1 MADEAVC
8 VGPAPS
14 AQSYLSIPRVL
25 EAVRATGAQAVHPGY
40 GFLSENKDFCA
51 ALQAAG
57 VAFIGPGHEAIQ
69 VMGDKIESKQLA
81 MDAGVNTIPG
91 FLGEIH
97 SPEDAVRVA
106 RDIGYPVMIKASA
119 GGGGKGMRVAYS
131 DDEVRLGLRLSKEE
145 AASSFGD
152 DRMFL
157 EKFIEDPR
165 HIEIQLLADA
175 HGNVVALPERECSIQ
190 RRNQKVVEEAP
201 SVLLDADTRRA
212 MGEQAAML
220 ARKVGYV
227 SAGTVEFLCDK
238 HKNFYFLEMNTR
250 LQVEHPV
257 TELISNVDLVEQM
270 IRVAAGHKLPKEL
283 LDGPVQ
289 IHGWAMESRVY
300 AEDPLRDFLPSI
312 GRLLQYEEPTQL
324 PGVRV
329 DSGVSEGSDISMFY
343 DPMISKLITHGK
355 DRSECLDRM
364 KTALDNYV
372 IRGPGNNV
380 SFLQD
385 VYRHPRFVS
394 GKITTKFIEE
404 EYPDGFEGVKLTAP
418 ETEDLR
424 VVGAIMHLKKAIAS
438 SQISGR
444 IQGTSAADA
453 TLFDSLNGDEL
464 EFVSDQ
470 AGIVPR
476 LRAVA
481 LGLSSEDL
489 FALAE
494 RSDLKNLGA
503 QLSVSIDGPF
513 GESKPVVVV
522 EIEVENKRHRTE
534 TVTLAF
540 VENKWHVVGDVDWSV
555 NSPLFK
561 ASYSKQSG
569 VVDEPISS
577 QLLQTLPEGFKI
589 QFLGAVHDVVV
600 RNELEAAYGK
610 HMQPKPEVDT
620 SNLLLCP
627 MPGMLI
633 SVAVEV
639 GEQVELGQELA
650 VVEAM
655 KMQNVLR
662 SEKRG
667 VVKSIARAAGDS
679 LKVDEI
685 ILDYDDPLLKRHPYP
700 RTPPDLHDE
709 MHRATWVFI
718 ATLLLRVH
726 GDTAVYK
733 LHTDST
739 CKSTPTIIGFQ
750 ESPPPSCSVITT
762 CSSVNIDGEE
772 LYWDRACASKEYNAI
787 SDTAYGSKPY
797 VLMEI
802 YESGGECAKLLSGA
816 AFLGDGSCL
825 ATDNGLSSMRVSL
838 NADGSAGV
846 EMYNGVSCS
855 GTATKVNQVSEAS
868 ITSHSCEDGALRFYS
883 SNASTT
889 ATASTGDGSD
899 KTISTTTSQSAPHS
913 FGENILLAATITV
926 TLTVIVTLQ

>member
-1 MADEAVC
+1 MLSARLLRLASSTHGRSGACVRVRGLQQAAPRREKLFDKILVANRGEIAVRVMRTCQKLGIKTVAVYSEPDADSVAVRMADEAVC
-8 VGPAPS
+8 VGPAAS
-14 AQSYLSIPRVL
+14 SQSYLSIPKILR
-25 EAVRATGAQAVHPGY
+25 AVRATGAQAVHPGY
-40 GFLSENKDFCA
+40 GFLSENKDFCQ
-51 ALQAAG
+51 ALEAAG
-57 VAFIGPGHEAIQ
+57 VAFIGPGHAAIQ
-69 VMGDKIESKQLA
+69 AMGDKIESKQLA

-91 FLGEIH
+91 FLGEIDTAD
-97 SPEDAVRVA
+97 EAVRVA

-119 GGGGKGMRVAYS
+119 GGGGKGMRVAY
-131 DDEVRLGLRLSKEE
+131 DDEEVRMGYRLSKEE

-165 HIEIQLLADA
+165 HIEIQLIADT

-190 RRNQKVVEEAP
+190 RRNQKVIEEAP
-201 SVLLDADTRRA
+201 SVLLDPETRRA
-212 MGEQAAML
+212 MGQQAAML

-257 TELISNVDLVEQM
+257 TELISRVDLVEQM
-270 IRVAAGHKLPKEL
+270 IRVAAGHELPQEL
-283 LDGPVQ
+283 LAGPVK

-300 AEDPLRDFLPSI
+300 AEDPLRGFLPSI
-312 GRLLQYEEPTQL
+312 GRLLQYEEPVQL

-329 DSGVSEGSDISMFY
+329 DSGVTEGSDISMFY
-343 DPMISKLITHGK
+343 DPMISKLITYGK
-355 DRSECLDRM
+355 DRAECLDRM

-394 GKITTKFIEE
+394 GNITTKFIEE
-404 EYPDGFEGVKLTAP
+404 EYPEGFEGVKLTPP
-418 ETEDLR
+418 EIEDLR

-438 SQISGR
+438 SHISGR
-444 IQGTSAADA
+444 IQSSAAA
-453 TLFDSLNGDEL
+453 EFASIESDEL

-470 AGIVPR
+470 AGVVPR
-476 LRAVA
+476 LRAIA
-481 LGLSSEDL
+481 AGLSSQDL
-489 FALAE
+489 IALAE
-494 RSDLKNLGA
+494 RNDLKNLGA

-513 GESKPVVVV
+513 GASEPVVVV
-522 EIEVENKRHRTE
+522 EVEVENKRRRTE

-540 VENKWHVVGDVDWSV
+540 VENKWHVVGNVDWSL

-561 ASYSKQSG
+561 ATYSKQSG
-569 VVDEPISS
+569 AVNAPLAS
-577 QLLQTLPEGFKI
+577 QLLQTLPEGFTL
-589 QFLGAVHDVVV
+589 QFHGAVHDVVV

-639 GEQVELGQELA
+639 GEHVEPGQELA

-685 ILDYDDPLLKRHPYP
+685 IL
-700 RTPPDLHDE
+700 
-709 MHRATWVFI
+709 
-718 ATLLLRVH
+718 
-726 GDTAVYK
+726 
-733 LHTDST
+733 
-739 CKSTPTIIGFQ
+739 
-750 ESPPPSCSVITT
+750 
-762 CSSVNIDGEE
+762 
-772 LYWDRACASKEYNAI
+772 EY
-787 SDTAYGSKPY
+787 
-797 VLMEI
+797 E
-802 YESGGECAKLLSGA
+802 
-816 AFLGDGSCL
+816 
-825 ATDNGLSSMRVSL
+825 
-838 NADGSAGV
+838 
-846 EMYNGVSCS
+846 
-855 GTATKVNQVSEAS
+855 
-868 ITSHSCEDGALRFYS
+868 
-883 SNASTT
+883 
-889 ATASTGDGSD
+889 
-899 KTISTTTSQSAPHS
+899 
-913 FGENILLAATITV
+913 
-926 TLTVIVTLQ
+926 

>member
-1 MADEAVC
+1 MAITHEVHSAFDAHSHFNLPRPRLLRRQLLSSARCPPSALRQLHAAPKEKLFDKILVANRGEIAVRVMRTCKKLGIKTVAVYSEPDVNSVAVRMADEAVC

-14 AQSYLSIPRVL
+14 SQSYLSIPKIV
-25 EAVRATGAQAVHPGY
+25 EAVKATGAQAVHPGY
-40 GFLSENKDFCA
+40 GFLSENKDFCE
-51 ALQAAG
+51 ALEAIG

-69 VMGDKIESKQLA
+69 AMGDKIESKQLA

-91 FLGEIH
+91 FLGEIDT
-97 SPEDAVRVA
+97 PDEAVKVA
-106 RDIGYPVMIKASA
+106 QEIGYPVMIKASA
-119 GGGGKGMRVAYS
+119 GGGGKGMRVAYN
-131 DDEVRLGLRLSKEE
+131 DEEVRMGYRLSKEE

-165 HIEIQLLADA
+165 HIEIQLIADS

-190 RRNQKVVEEAP
+190 RRNQKVIEEAP
-201 SVLLDADTRRA
+201 SVLLDPETRLA
-212 MGEQAAML
+212 MGKQAAML

-257 TELISNVDLVEQM
+257 TELISKVDLVEQM
-270 IRVAAGHKLPKEL
+270 IRVAAGHELPKEL
-283 LDGPVQ
+283 VKGPVK

-300 AEDPLRDFLPSI
+300 AEDPLRGFLPSI
-312 GRLLQYEEPTQL
+312 GRLLQYEEPAHL

-329 DSGVSEGSDISMFY
+329 DSGVNEGSDISMFY
-343 DPMISKLITHGK
+343 DPMISKLITYGK
-355 DRSECLDRM
+355 DRPEALNRM

-404 EYPDGFEGVKLTAP
+404 EYPDGFDGVKLTAP
-418 ETEDLR
+418 EVEDLR
-424 VVGAIMHLKKAIAS
+424 VVGAIMHLKKAMAS

-444 IQGTSAADA
+444 IQSTPAEGFGS
-453 TLFDSLNGDEL
+453 FDSLNEDEL
-464 EFVSDQ
+464 EFISNQ
-470 AGIVPR
+470 AGVVPR
-476 LRAVA
+476 LRAIA
-481 LGLSSEDL
+481 PGLSSKDL
-489 FALAE
+489 IALAE
-494 RSDLKNLGA
+494 RNDLKNLGA

-522 EIEVENKRHRTE
+522 EVEVENKRHRTE
-534 TVTLAF
+534 TATLAL
-540 VENKWHVVGDVDWSV
+540 VDNKWHVVGNVDWSL
-555 NSPLFK
+555 NGPLFK
-561 ASYSKQSG
+561 ASYAKQDG
-569 VVDEPISS
+569 AADQPLAS
-577 QLLQTLPEGFKI
+577 QMLQTLPEGFRL
-589 QFLGAVHDVVV
+589 QFHGAVHDVVV

-639 GEQVELGQELA
+639 GQDVELGQELA

-667 VVKSIARAAGDS
+667 VIKSIKRAAGDS

-685 ILDYDDPLLKRHPYP
+685 IL
-700 RTPPDLHDE
+700 
-709 MHRATWVFI
+709 
-718 ATLLLRVH
+718 
-726 GDTAVYK
+726 
-733 LHTDST
+733 
-739 CKSTPTIIGFQ
+739 
-750 ESPPPSCSVITT
+750 
-762 CSSVNIDGEE
+762 
-772 LYWDRACASKEYNAI
+772 EY
-787 SDTAYGSKPY
+787 
-797 VLMEI
+797 E
-802 YESGGECAKLLSGA
+802 
-816 AFLGDGSCL
+816 
-825 ATDNGLSSMRVSL
+825 
-838 NADGSAGV
+838 
-846 EMYNGVSCS
+846 
-855 GTATKVNQVSEAS
+855 
-868 ITSHSCEDGALRFYS
+868 
-883 SNASTT
+883 
-889 ATASTGDGSD
+889 
-899 KTISTTTSQSAPHS
+899 
-913 FGENILLAATITV
+913 
-926 TLTVIVTLQ
+926 